1 MSYFKPL
8 EPEGQVAV
16 IVRNGV
22 YQQTPLYTRNGYLFA
37 KVGGG
42 FVRLAANGSTSQP
55 STRIDALVIDGDLF
69 EDRLGRLCDA
79 SVQDAK
85 AIGGPA
91 KQLLLGAQ

>member
-1 MSYFKPL
+1 M
-8 EPEGQVAV
+8 
-16 IVRNGV
+16 
-22 YQQTPLYTRNGYLFA
+22 
-37 KVGGG
+37 
-42 FVRLAANGSTSQP
+42 RLAANGSTSQP

-91 KQLLLGAQ
+91 KQLLLGVP